1 MEKLLKIIQE
11 TKENINNTPT
21 EYTINIIMKGKD
33 AANLHF
39 LLSVY
44 TSYFENF
51 TEEDILRYL
60 LRQTVLQEFSKLS
73 DYEQIQHPANSNQ
86 P

>member
-11 TKENINNTPT
+11 TKENINNAPT
-21 EYTINIIMKGKD
+21 EYPINIIIKGKD
-33 AANLHF
+33 AASLHF

>member
-1 MEKLLKIIQE
+1 
-11 TKENINNTPT
+11 
-21 EYTINIIMKGKD
+21 MKGKD
-33 AANLHF
+33 AASLHF

-44 TSYFENF
+44 TAYFENF
-51 TEEDILRYL
+51 SEEDILRYL